1 MSLKSLERLLCTVI
15 LPSSMYGLAL
25 HESQMNEDDF
35 QCSAGQADQGLV
47 WGIEVLLYHCAARGD
62 RMETS
67 FRSCGLPP
75 STLGSYGLVR
85 GGHPID
91 AVW

>member
-1 MSLKSLERLLCTVI
+1 MFTIKGCSLIRGVHYERF
-15 LPSSMYGLAL
+15 
-25 HESQMNEDDF
+25 H
-35 QCSAGQADQGLV
+35 CSAGQADEGLV
-47 WGIEVLLYHCAARGD
+47 WGIEVLLYHWAARGD
-62 RMETS
+62 MMETS

-75 STLGSYGLVR
+75 STWGSYGLVR

>member
-1 MSLKSLERLLCTVI
+1 MIKFSV
-15 LPSSMYGLAL
+15 
-25 HESQMNEDDF
+25 F
-35 QCSAGQADQGLV
+35 GQADKGLV
-47 WGIEVLLYHCAARGD
+47 WGIEGLLYHCAARGNM
-62 RMETS
+62 METS

-75 STLGSYGLVR
+75 STWGSYGLVR